1 MVGSEEAI
9 FSLNMMEI
17 ENSRRNVGKFFA
29 REASHGVE
37 LNQLVQALSDPVFWE
52 GTFDDNMASGA
63 EATEEDFGW

>member
-1 MVGSEEAI
+1 MWVSS
-9 FSLNMMEI
+9 SL
-17 ENSRRNVGKFFA
+17 
-29 REASHGVE
+29 EASHGVE